1 VFYANIISA
10 LEQGIGG
17 RVQPKHKLLAYYL
30 TKWMSIFISG
40 SPYGAN
46 NREPVFGKCLLAQ
59 NSRSTLIRIPPRNTS
74 HMSTLV
80 TVDLVTLTIFH
91 HTHSIL
97 LTDAAFVR
105 FGSLAFGEAWHFMR

>member
-1 VFYANIISA
+1 MPTSSVHSSKVSVVGSN
-10 LEQGIGG
+10 
-17 RVQPKHKLLAYYL
+17 PNTLLAGIIYIV
-30 TKWMSIFISG
+30 SV
-40 SPYGAN
+40 
-46 NREPVFGKCLLAQ
+46 REITESRVFSNCLLAQ
-59 NSRSTLIRIPPRNTS
+59 NSRSTLIRILPRNTT
-74 HMSTLV
+74 HMGTLV